1 MFLNLICEDEVRRLT
16 DIVAVF
22 PVHQGPSNMNTWFSE
37 GSHSHIWLKWK
48 VDSNKIK
55 APSPSKWAVD
65 FNDWNKDDASDAN
78 YMTAVTFKAC
88 NDCVSCRDIL
98 VME

>member
-22 PVHQGPSNMNTWFSE
+22 PVHQGPSNKNTRLSE

-55 APSPSKWAVD
+55 ALSPSKWAVD